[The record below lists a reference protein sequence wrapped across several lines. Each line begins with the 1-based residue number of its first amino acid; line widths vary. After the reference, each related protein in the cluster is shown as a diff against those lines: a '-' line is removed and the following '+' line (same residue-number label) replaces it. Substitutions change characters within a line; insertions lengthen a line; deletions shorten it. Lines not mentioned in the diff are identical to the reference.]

1 MSAFF
6 EAVLYIFVF
15 IWTPSLQE
23 RASGDAVPLGLV
35 FSCYM
40 TAKMCGTYVNRASH
54 PSILSFFPCVHPP
67 AAVLTLR
74 FATPALARATN
85 IIATTIT
92 KTLEHITSFSSPPR
106 PTHAHPTHP
115 TSRVAS
121 YAFGPLL
128 DAVGVESALSTVL
141 LVSAL
146 AFAAPV
152 WRESYL
158 DTLIA
163 HCAFE
168 FSVGMYWPAVSTL
181 RSECIPEALRSTTM
195 SLFRVPLNLFV
206 VFCLYGIEDL
216 TDVQVYR
223 SCSLAMVFVAVTFH
237 LVLSI
242 PANRARRV
250 AAKVSGFG

>member
-1 MSAFF
+1 M
-6 EAVLYIFVF
+6 
-15 IWTPSLQE
+15 WQE
-23 RASGDAVPLGLV
+23 SEIGHDQ
-35 FSCYM
+35 SC
-40 TAKMCGTYVNRASH
+40 TRLIA
-54 PSILSFFPCVHPP
+54 HPP
-67 AAVLTLR
+67 TIIHHHHHDHHTGGTALR
-74 FATPALARATN
+74 R
-85 IIATTIT
+85 
-92 KTLEHITSFSSPPR
+92 
-106 PTHAHPTHP
+106 
-115 TSRVAS
+115 

-206 VFCLYGIEDL
+206 VLCLYGIDDL
-216 TDVQVYR
+216 SDVQVYR

-237 LVLSI
+237 LVLSV
-242 PANRARRV
+242 PANRARARV
-250 AAKVSGFG
+250 LSAKTSGFG